1 MMPADDGIEQK
12 KTRTEGGFM
21 SNNLIIVESPTKSK
35 TITKFLG
42 SKYTVRAS
50 MGHLRDLKKVPSV
63 WMWSTTSRRSISI
76 SAERGT

>member
-1 MMPADDGIEQK
+1 
-12 KTRTEGGFM
+12 M

-42 SKYTVRAS
+42 GKYAVKAS

-63 WMWSTTSRRSISI
+63 WTWSMTLRRSTSI
-76 SAERGT
+76 SAARET